1 MLSNIYKFNT
11 NNAQHNYRKDYGI
24 SFKHN
29 INIKEINLVSKDALK
44 VLGTA
49 ITSLGIAL
57 ININNETS
65 TKKKFDHKFLAEKI
79 IELLDENKSVKEICS
94 ELGISVGLYCNIL
107 KEFDIQTKT
116 KIVKKNK
123 TNINLEAFIKD
134 VLAQRPRYEILAK
147 YNITEAQF
155 YSLLKSNKIKS
166 KLMIEKEV
174 IKNITPE
181 IFLEAIRSSSTKKEV
196 CNKLGIKSTNTY
208 NYLKLKFKIDENPVR
223 KREKWENLSSKEKF
237 ELLDSEKSFDEIK
250 DEFNISKNTIQ
261 VNRKIAGIKSPT
273 VISREN
279 AEKLDVQSL
288 QNDINEGTTEIDE
301 LLKKYNISKGQFQV
315 LLDRKLITTSQK
327 KSRDLVASITKEYL
341 QQIINESSS
350 SREVYT
356 KLGISKPTFYNL
368 VTKHKV
374 DVPWIKKQNRL
385 KPVSKNDLLKAIN
398 ENLTIDEICKKF
410 NISQHMYYKLIREYS
425 ISLRNPTLSEKFKNI
440 ATDTVISEINDKD
453 THKEVYESLGLT
465 RYQYSRILRKN
476 GIITEHQK
484 TIKRLQELTPRD
496 LLNDILDGLTI
507 KEIAD
512 KYKVSKET
520 INFLLKQHS
529 IDHRVNGFTVKN
541 KSLENMTIQEL
552 KKSLVSLFVKNE
564 CIGKNKIIANIINNI
579 FLTKNITEDDKL
591 HLIALN
597 RILLNIANNN
607 ITPEEAINRDEI
619 KYYLNKLS

>member
-1 MLSNIYKFNT
+1 MLLNTYKFNT
-11 NNAQHNYRKDYGI
+11 NNAPYYYIKDDKL
-24 SFKHN
+24 SFKQK
-29 INIKEINLVSKDALK
+29 INPKEIKLASKEALA
-44 VLGTA
+44 VFNVAMTA
-49 ITSLGIAL
+49 LNIAL
-57 ININNETS
+57 INAKNEKS
-65 TKKKFDHKFLAEKI
+65 TKRKFDHKFLAEKI
-79 IELLDENKSVKEICS
+79 IELLDKNKSVKEICS

-123 TNINLEAFIKD
+123 ININLEEFIKD
-134 VLAQRPRYEILAK
+134 VLAQLPRYEILEK
-147 YNITEAQF
+147 YNITETQF

-181 IFLEAIRSSSTKKEV
+181 IFLEAIRSSSTKREV
-196 CNKLGIKSTNTY
+196 CDKLGIKSTSTY
-208 NYLKLKFKIDENPVR
+208 NYLKLKFKIDEDPVR
-223 KREKWENLSSKEKF
+223 KREKWENLSSEEKF

-250 DEFNISKNTIQ
+250 DEYNISKNTIQ
-261 VNRKIAGIKSPT
+261 VNRKIAGIKSPI

-279 AEKLDVQSL
+279 AENLDIQAL

-315 LLDRKLITTSQK
+315 LLDRKLIITSQK

-356 KLGISKPTFYNL
+356 KLGIAKPTFYNL

-374 DVPWIKKQNRL
+374 NVPWIKKQNKL

-398 ENLTIDEICKKF
+398 DNLTIDEICKKF
-410 NISQHMYYKLIREYS
+410 NISQHMYYKLIKEYD
-425 ISLRNPTLSEKFKNI
+425 ISLRNPILSEKFRDI
-440 ATDTVISEINDKD
+440 ATDTIISEINDKT
-453 THKEVYESLGLT
+453 THKEVYETLGLK

-484 TIKRLQELTPRD
+484 TIKRLQEVTQKD

-507 KEIAD
+507 KEIAE
-512 KYKVSKET
+512 KYEVSNET
-520 INFLLKQHS
+520 IYFLLKQYS
-529 IDHRVNGFTVKN
+529 IDHKINGFTVKN
-541 KSLENMTIQEL
+541 KSLENMSIQEL
-552 KKSLVSLFVKNE
+552 KKLLVSLFVKNE
-564 CIGKNKIIANIINNI
+564 SIGKNKIISNIINNI
-579 FLTKNITEDDKL
+579 FLTKNLTEDDRS

-597 RILLNIANNN
+597 RILQNIANNN
-607 ITPEEAINRDEI
+607 ITTEEAINREEI
-619 KYYLNKLS
+619 KYYLDKLS